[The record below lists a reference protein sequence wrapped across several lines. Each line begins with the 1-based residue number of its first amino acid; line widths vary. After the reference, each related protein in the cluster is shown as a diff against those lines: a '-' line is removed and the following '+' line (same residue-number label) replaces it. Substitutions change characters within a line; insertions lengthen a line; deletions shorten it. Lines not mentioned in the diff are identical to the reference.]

1 MENYLSIAEANTRR
15 ANKIIEKLDL
25 SAVWG
30 AIGGEVRQVGS
41 MRMGL
46 LAKHRDIDF
55 HIYTDRL
62 DIEKSFAAMARLA
75 ADPAIRRM
83 EYGNMIDTE
92 ERCIEWHA
100 WYADR
105 DGALWQLDMI
115 QIERGSRYDGY
126 FERVADRITAR
137 LNPEMRDA
145 ILRLKFET
153 PDTEKIMGI
162 EYYMAVLRDGV
173 RTYPE
178 LTAWRQNHPAGG
190 VIEWMP

>member
-1 MENYLSIAEANTRR
+1 MDNYLEIAEQNTRR
-15 ANKIIEKLDL
+15 ANEIIAELNL
-25 SAVWG
+25 PAVWG
-30 AIGGEVRQVGS
+30 TIGAEVRQVGS

-46 LAKHRDIDF
+46 MVKHRDIDF

-62 DIEKSFAAMARLA
+62 DIEESFAAMARLSCR
-75 ADPAIRRM
+75 PAIRRV
-83 EYGNMIDTE
+83 EYGNLIDTE

-100 WYADR
+100 QYEDR
-105 DGALWQLDMI
+105 DGLLWQLDLI
-115 QIERGSRYDGY
+115 HIERGSRYDGY

-137 LNPEMRDA
+137 LTPQTRDA

-153 PDTEKIMGI
+153 PDTQKIMGI
-162 EYYMAVLRDGV
+162 EYYVAVLRDGV

-178 LTAWRQNHPAGG
+178 FAAWREQHPATG

>member
-1 MENYLSIAEANTRR
+1 MENYLQIAEANTRR
-15 ANKIIEKLDL
+15 AKEIIADLDL
-25 SAVWG
+25 PAVWG
-30 AIGGEVRQVGS
+30 SIGAEVHQVGS

-46 LAKHRDIDF
+46 MVKHRDIDF

-62 DIEKSFAAMARLA
+62 EIEKSFAAMARLA
-75 ADPAIRRM
+75 CHPAIRRV
-83 EYGNMIDTE
+83 EYGNLIDTE

-115 QIERGSRYDGY
+115 HIERGSRYDGY
-126 FERVADRITAR
+126 FERVADGVQAR
-137 LNPEMRDA
+137 LTPETRDA

-162 EYYMAVLRDGV
+162 EYYVAVLRDGV
-173 RTYPE
+173 RTYPQFVS
-178 LTAWRQNHPAGG
+178 WRESHPANG